1 MRMIFCVSAVIL
13 TAMLSTMAKWGFDM
27 INREEHKRLLEEI
40 ERLKAKNEE
49 LELAEMLLR
58 DEMLML
64 RDMLVSV
71 RSRKIARMY
80 E

>member
-1 MRMIFCVSAVIL
+1 MIFCVSAVIL

>member
-1 MRMIFCVSAVIL
+1 
-13 TAMLSTMAKWGFDM
+13 MAKWRFDM

-49 LELAEMLLR
+49 LLAET
-58 DEMLML
+58 LML

-71 RSRKIARMY
+71 RSRKIAGMY